1 MSNPYIVL
9 ETGNLAGCYRI
20 VVDDRDGYRDRFLF
34 EFRGEDAMGQTS
46 WQKVPRDNA
55 DELVSMLRSI
65 ATELDHLKRAEE
77 AGPPPDDYQ
86 DMPQGDRS

>member
-1 MSNPYIVL
+1 MSAPYVVL
-9 ETGNLAGCYRI
+9 ITATHRI
-20 VVDDRDGYRDRFLF
+20 VVDDRDGYHDRFLF

-46 WQKVPRDNA
+46 WRKVPRDNA
-55 DELVSMLRSI
+55 DELVSLLRSI
-65 ATELDHLKRAEE
+65 ANELDLRERAED